1 MFVLT
6 YSCPAFEQKSF
17 LFPGYQ
23 AMQFFTIEEIHLFEK
38 GELIQ
43 WSKKIKKIIMQGIF
57 FFLLIPL
64 TGLP

>member
-23 AMQFFTIEEIHLFEK
+23 AMQFFTIEEIHLVEK

-57 FFLLIPL
+57 FFFC
-64 TGLP
+64 

>member
-23 AMQFFTIEEIHLFEK
+23 AMQFFTIEEIHLVEK